1 MKIFF
6 TCSRV
11 GSKIDKYR
19 SLDIKILAELR
30 RLKVNI
36 ESTLERTYLNQT
48 PNLKKILNLTDN
60 ESDYKFVHDSLVRQ
74 AIRQSDALVIEA
86 SYPSF
91 RLGFE
96 AFFALSLQK
105 PVLVLSKFKNY
116 ANLIDQPHFFG
127 ARYSD
132 FTLPD
137 EIEKF
142 VKHVK
147 KFKLGTRFNMFM
159 SNEQKMKIDKVS
171 KQYGVSQSDY
181 IRGLIDKDTSSP

>member
-19 SLDIKILAELR
+19 ILDVKVLEELR
-30 RLKVNI
+30 RLRVNI

-48 PNLKKILNLTDN
+48 PKLKKILNLTDN

-74 AIRQSDALVIEA
+74 AIRQSDAMIIEA

-147 KFKLGTRFNMFM
+147 KFKLGTRFNMFI
-159 SNEQKMKIDKVS
+159 SSEQKMKIDKVS

-181 IRGLIDKDTSSP
+181 IRGLIDKDTKSF

>member
-6 TCSRV
+6 TCSRT
-11 GSKIDKYR
+11 GSKIAKYR
-19 SLDIKILAELR
+19 TLDIAVLEELR

-36 ESTLERTYLNQT
+36 ESTIERTYLGPT
-48 PNLKKILNLTDN
+48 SKFKKMLNLTEN
-60 ESDYKFVHDSLVRQ
+60 ESVYKYVHDSLVRQ
-74 AIRQSDALVIEA
+74 VIRQSDAMVIEA

-96 AFFALSLQK
+96 TYFALSLQK
-105 PVLVLSKFKNY
+105 PVLVLSQSKNY

-127 ARYSD
+127 AKYTD

-142 VKHVK
+142 IKHVRSH
-147 KFKLGTRFNMFM
+147 KLSTRFNLFI
-159 SNEQKMKIDKVS
+159 SDEQKSKIDEMS
-171 KQYGVSQSDY
+171 KQYNVSQSDY
-181 IRGLIDKDTSSP
+181 IRGLIDKDL